1 MKLNVKPDGKKSQ
14 NILLIILAV
23 LAVLSVV
30 FCVLTLATDLFVPAK
45 EYASLVIYEGPKPV
59 PSSAEVSAKVDGHE
73 LFVYDTE
80 VNHNYASF
88 SDNRPILDT
97 VPITSFDF
105 GGAPVTMQITVNA
118 LTELTDVVGR
128 PLMKGIVPTVEG
140 NVITFQI
147 PEPDTYTVEYN
158 GNVQNAVHIF
168 ANAIDPNAPTES
180 SGNVKYI
187 GPGAWDIANLKLE
200 DDMELYISGGAVIRG
215 VISGEGVTN
224 AKVWGRGILDGS
236 HNESWAIINSAHVPI
251 SITACENVDISGI
264 SLLDSNAWC
273 LNIYD
278 CDNINVD
285 NVKIISARP
294 NGDGVTIQSSRDIL
308 VKNCF
313 VRSWDDSLVIKN
325 YSTEAGHDSAN
336 ITFDN
341 IQIWTDL
348 AQSME
353 IGYETNKFSKE
364 DCTIQNIVF
373 QNITVLHNFHKPVMS
388 IHNSDDCDVSNV
400 RYSNI
405 IVEDASMGKGDAGYD
420 CHLIDI
426 NTMNSEIWSHTKE
439 RGSVDNVLFENV
451 YVLDGDDMADGT
463 EGNFCCIRIY
473 GNSVEDNCT
482 NITVNDLFVLGK
494 PITDENVKDTAGTVI
509 GKTTENVHFYNT
521 VELPAEIAAIT
532 NMAE

>member
-1 MKLNVKPDGKKSQ
+1 ME
-14 NILLIILAV
+14 LIILAV
-23 LAVLSVV
+23 LALASVI
-30 FCVLTLATDLFVPAK
+30 FCILTMATNLIAPKKDYADLI
-45 EYASLVIYEGPKPV
+45 IYEGPKPV
-59 PSSAEVSAKVDGHE
+59 PASKAVSAKVDGHP
-73 LFVYDTE
+73 LFVCDTAVNDTYD
-80 VNHNYASF
+80 YLYYR
-88 SDNRPILDT
+88 DNRPPLPT
-97 VPITSFDF
+97 VPVTSFEF
-105 GGAPVTMQITVNA
+105 SGGSVTMEITVNGA
-118 LTELTDVVGR
+118 VSLDSVVVR
-128 PLMKGIVPTVEG
+128 PLTNKIIPTVKG
-140 NVITFQI
+140 NTISFPI
-147 PEPDTYTVEYN
+147 DKPGAYTVEYN
-158 GNVQNAVHIF
+158 GDADNAFHIF
-168 ANAIDPNAPTES
+168 ANAIDSNAPTKS

-187 GPGAWDIANLKLE
+187 GPGAWSIDQIMLADNM
-200 DDMELYISGGAVIRG
+200 DLYISGGAIVRG
-215 VISGEGVTN
+215 TINAHGVSN
-224 AKVWGRGILDGS
+224 AKVRGTGYLNGT
-236 HNESWAIINSAHVPI
+236 HYESWIFGKREQHVPVNI
-251 SITACENVDISGI
+251 SDCHDLEFSGI
-264 SLLDSNAWC
+264 GLLDSNAWC
-273 LNIYD
+273 FNIYQCHD
-278 CDNINVD
+278 IRLDNI
-285 NVKIISARP
+285 KIISARP
-294 NGDGVTIQSSRDIL
+294 NGDGITIQSSQDIL
-308 VKNCF
+308 VTDCF
-313 VRSWDDSLVIKN
+313 VRTWDDSLVIKN
-325 YSTEAGHDSAN
+325 YSKKEDQDCNN

-420 CHLIDI
+420 NHLIDI